1 MSPAPILGASPEAP
15 WTFEPVVILMLV
27 AGTWFYVR
35 RWWTVRASVWR
46 LLSFLLGI
54 LCFAAALLSPID
66 ALAEQLFT
74 MHMVQHVLLI
84 DIGVIFILL
93 GFTRV
98 ILRPITKRTLRLE
111 EAAGPLAHPIF
122 ALVLYVA
129 VMWIW
134 HIPALYD
141 AALEHPLVHR
151 FEHITFMTAGFL
163 YWWHILNPIPSR
175 QRLHGMGPVAY
186 MAGTKVL
193 VGLLGVALAFAPEAI
208 YAFYENQPAYWG
220 MGASTDQRV
229 AGLIMATEQSIV
241 MGIALAW
248 LFVKALEESER
259 EEQRRERYGAV

>member
-1 MSPAPILGASPEAP
+1 MTPAGILAASPDAS

-27 AGTWFYVR
+27 AGTWVYVR
-35 RWWTVRASVWR
+35 RWWTVRAHIGR
-46 LLSFLLGI
+46 LISFLTGI
-54 LCFAAALLSPID
+54 LCFAVALLSPVD
-66 ALAEQLFT
+66 SLAHALFT

-93 GFTRV
+93 GLTRV
-98 ILRPITKRTLRLE
+98 ILRPITRRTLRLE
-111 EAAGPLAHPIF
+111 QAAGPIAHPIF
-122 ALVLYVA
+122 ALVAYVA

-141 AALEHPLVHR
+141 AALENPLIHR
-151 FEHITFMTAGFL
+151 FEHITFITAGFA
-163 YWWHILNPIPSR
+163 YWWHILSPIPSR
-175 QRLHGMGPVAY
+175 HRLGGMGPVMY
-186 MAGTKVL
+186 MVSTKVL

-208 YAFYENQPAYWG
+208 YGFYENQPNYWG
-220 MGASTDQRV
+220 MDPDTDQRV

-248 LFVKALEESER
+248 LFVKALGDSER

>member
-1 MSPAPILGASPEAP
+1 MSPAPILGASPDAS
-15 WTFEPVVILMLV
+15 WTLEPVVILMLA
-27 AGTWFYVR
+27 AGTWIYVR

-54 LCFAAALLSPID
+54 LIFAAALLSPID
-66 ALAEQLFT
+66 ALGHQLFT
-74 MHMVQHVLLI
+74 MHMVQHVLII

-111 EAAGPLAHPIF
+111 QAAGPIAHPLF
-122 ALVLYVA
+122 ALALYVA
-129 VMWIW
+129 VMWVW

-141 AALEHPLVHR
+141 AALENPLIHR
-151 FEHITFMTAGFL
+151 FEHITFITAGFL

-175 QRLHGMGPVAY
+175 QRLRGMGPVAY

-193 VGLLGVALAFAPEAI
+193 VGLLGVALAFAPESI
-208 YAFYENQPAYWG
+208 YAFYENQPEYWG
-220 MGASTDQRV
+220 MSAGTDQRV
-229 AGLIMATEQSIV
+229 AGLVMATEQSIV
-241 MGIALAW
+241 MGIALVF

-259 EEQRRERYGAV
+259 EEQRRERYEAA